1 MTYTRQETDLWEL
14 DGLVLR
20 SENLCGKQKELE
32 MEKQLQ
38 GGGAPS
44 LGCMGECGC
53 SCDMVMITG
62 LLTSSV
68 VL

>member
-20 SENLCGKQKELE
+20 SEDLCGKPKELE

-38 GGGAPS
+38 GGVEEHLP
-44 LGCMGECGC
+44 
-53 SCDMVMITG
+53 
-62 LLTSSV
+62 
-68 VL
+68 

>member
-1 MTYTRQETDLWEL
+1 MTYTRQETNLWEL

-20 SENLCGKQKELE
+20 SEDLCGKQKELE

-44 LGCMGECGC
+44 LGL
-53 SCDMVMITG
+53 SLIHI
-62 LLTSSV
+62 
-68 VL
+68 